1 MPFKIVRTLEKGKYS
16 HWIVPATWESNNIV
30 KWPKRNISKLVKCD
44 DYLPDP
50 DWRQIKCR
58 VKRNNIPTY
67 KDAERELENLLCVTD
82 TDEEQ
87 INDKMTKSNKQEV
100 NLNALVEQL
109 TTNQYEPLM
118 ISVPNEPNAS
128 SSKFTTSDQQQV
140 YNQYNSPVI
149 SVPNESSES
158 SSQIILTSDNQIL
171 GIPPNTYC
179 VLAENQ
185 DHFIDKSQENS
196 DLKKI
201 LDVLENHD
209 KKMDSIL
216 ENQKKIMHKM
226 ACISVQV
233 DNMQLQLGN
242 CNEED
247 VVPLGTS
254 KNQVEN
260 LRFSF
265 SPITTVEDLNKIND
279 LLSDKTARKQL
290 KQTFSVIC
298 SGGKGINCAYRLIDI
313 MFSRDFLCQCSWSG
327 SSRSDG
333 VKISL
338 KCYKNVVSFFW
349 EMIFSWDQTFT
360 LQKNELFFKSILKN
374 ANKRKN
380 AKQERSSTARKRAK
394 IENNKSSSEPYNNEN
409 SAGNIEQDAN
419 ETENNN
425 YVAFVA
431 TAENN
436 VENQPRHIP
445 GIKMIP

>member
-1 MPFKIVRTLEKGKYS
+1 MYYYFQEIRILSFDKYILSFCFKTLY
-16 HWIVPATWESNNIV
+16 
-30 KWPKRNISKLVKCD
+30 
-44 DYLPDP
+44 
-50 DWRQIKCR
+50 
-58 VKRNNIPTY
+58 
-67 KDAERELENLLCVTD
+67 ERRDVIYFFLFIYFFFQT
-82 TDEEQ
+82 
-87 INDKMTKSNKQEV
+87 
-100 NLNALVEQL
+100 
-109 TTNQYEPLM
+109 
-118 ISVPNEPNAS
+118 
-128 SSKFTTSDQQQV
+128 
-140 YNQYNSPVI
+140 NQYNSAVI
-149 SVPNESSES
+149 TVPNESSET
-158 SSQIILTSDNQIL
+158 SSQIILTSNNQIL
-171 GIPPNTYC
+171 GIPTQYL
-179 VLAENQ
+179 VENQ
-185 DHFIDKSQENS
+185 DHFIEKTPENS
-196 DLKKI
+196 DLKIMLNNINHLLEGHNKKI
-201 LDVLENHD
+201 DT
-209 KKMDSIL
+209 IL

-226 ACISVQV
+226 ACISVQI

-242 CNEED
+242 FNEED

-254 KNQVEN
+254 KNQAEN

-298 SGGKGINCAYRLIDI
+298 SGGKGINCAYKLIDI

-338 KCYKNVVSFFW
+338 KCYKNIVSFFW

-360 LQKNELFFKSILKN
+360 LQKNEQFFKSILKN

-380 AKQERSSTARKRAK
+380 AKQERSSTARKRPK
-394 IENNKSSSEPYNNEN
+394 IENNKSSTEAYNDEN
-409 SAGNIEQDAN
+409 SARNIEQDTN
-419 ETENNN
+419 KTEKNN

-445 GIKMIP
+445 GIENDSIALALGDDSIEVEEEG